1 MALAPVPRRCPR
13 CGDEFQCGMHQPATD
28 PCWCA
33 RLGIDPEVLARLAAT
48 FEGCLCGDCL
58 RSVRA

>member
-1 MALAPVPRRCPR
+1 
-13 CGDEFQCGMHQPATD
+13 MHQPATD